1 MSIRKDEFVDF
12 LETYLMEEEA
22 KELEI
27 TITGDEE
34 HDAPMIDSRDKA
46 NYFLKLMMNLK
57 SDIDQ
62 INAICDS
69 EIAKTTQRVETFRE
83 EQLRT
88 LTKQYEYYEK
98 ILKNFTEHEIANSK
112 KKSIPLAYGTL
123 SIKSQPVKWEYN
135 DEALLEW
142 AKKNAPQLVNVK
154 TTESVIKNDLKANVE
169 KDGNI
174 VKLEGKPVEGVN
186 LVEQPPKFSVKIK

>member
-1 MSIRKDEFVDF
+1 
-12 LETYLMEEEA
+12 MEEEA

-62 INAICDS
+62 INAICDA
-69 EIAKTTQRVETFRE
+69 EIAKTTKRVETFRE

-123 SIKSQPVKWEYN
+123 SIKSQPAKWEY
-135 DEALLEW
+135 DEATLLEW
-142 AKKNAPQLVNVK
+142 AKTNAPHLINTKV
-154 TTESVIKNDLKANVE
+154 TESVIKNDLKANVE
-169 KDGNI
+169 KDGET
-174 VKLEGKPVEGVN
+174 VKLEGKVVEGVN

>member
-1 MSIRKDEFVDF
+1 MSVRKDEFVDF

-62 INAICDS
+62 INAICDA
-69 EIAKTTQRVETFRE
+69 EIAKTTQRVEAFRE

-112 KKSIPLAYGTL
+112 KKSIQ
-123 SIKSQPVKWEYN
+123 SQPVKWEYN